1 VEDYGFYGLICNG
14 ASREHHFD
22 FAKYP
27 LNITKQE
34 AHTGKQ
40 SVKVSPF
47 TSLSV
52 SKDLMSVP
60 CTTAVSPLCSYTLT
74 CSDFIYPFTPVT
86 YEGAKKYILSY
97 WVKEKGTGTSVPAV
111 LTYPNSSIG
120 LSISGSGSV
129 TMGMLKK
136 SDIIDGWQRFEQ
148 EFTISSGASGK
159 LNVALVNSTYNVTS
173 YFDDIRIHPFNSNM
187 KSFVYDPVT
196 LKYVA
201 ELDANNFATFYEYDE
216 EGSLVRVKKETEKGI
231 MTIQETKNH
240 TKR

>member
-1 VEDYGFYGLICNG
+1 V
-14 ASREHHFD
+14 
-22 FAKYP
+22 
-27 LNITKQE
+27 
-34 AHTGKQ
+34 
-40 SVKVSPF
+40 
-47 TSLSV
+47 
-52 SKDLMSVP
+52 
-60 CTTAVSPLCSYTLT
+60 
-74 CSDFIYPFTPVT
+74 
-86 YEGAKKYILSY
+86 
-97 WVKEKGTGTSVPAV
+97 
-111 LTYPNSSIG
+111 
-120 LSISGSGSV
+120 
-129 TMGMLKK
+129 
-136 SDIIDGWQRFEQ
+136 IDGWQRFEQ

-159 LNVALVNSTYNVTS
+159 LNISLVNAGYNVTS

>member
-1 VEDYGFYGLICNG
+1 
-14 ASREHHFD
+14 
-22 FAKYP
+22 
-27 LNITKQE
+27 
-34 AHTGKQ
+34 
-40 SVKVSPF
+40 
-47 TSLSV
+47 
-52 SKDLMSVP
+52 M
-60 CTTAVSPLCSYTLT
+60 
-74 CSDFIYPFTPVT
+74 T
-86 YEGAKKYILSY
+86 YNGAKKYILSY
-97 WVKEKGTGTSVPAV
+97 WVKEKATSVSSPAV
-111 LTYPNSSIG
+111 LTYINSSVA

-129 TMGMLKK
+129 TMGTLKK

-148 EFTISSGASGK
+148 DFTISSGASGK
-159 LNVALVNSTYNVTS
+159 LNIALVNSTYNITS